1 MRNAPLAIVARME
14 VGADAFR
21 VYAQPGEACEL
32 HPPRAGSSGR
42 SCTARLWGKAQSRNA
57 ALDEIKAAI
66 RKSPQTYFAFR
77 NPLYWGRPVRITI
90 DRIRISSKDDHF
102 AGARV
107 RVFEA
112 NGKSIPFPQRVL
124 LKRSAKWQ
132 VTEVESGVA
141 VSCRAALPGIVRDLF
156 GSCDA
161 SSARD
166 SVVGLIAGPRTNRP
180 PTMKERNLIIAA
192 TQAFHPGVFDDSC
205 TRFHV
210 RVSRA
215 DDRFAVVGYT
225 FVRPYTKCILGN
237 GESWMERTSSGH
249 WRVKGD
255 GSEAPDCRWVPPG
268 VARSLDSA
276 CYIDRDWAERKR
288 T

>member
-1 MRNAPLAIVARME
+1 MLRSVK
-14 VGADAFR
+14 
-21 VYAQPGEACEL
+21 
-32 HPPRAGSSGR
+32 RAGYVLFVLAAAAAAVLPACG
-42 SCTARLWGKAQSRNA
+42 GKAQSRNA
-57 ALDEIKAAI
+57 ATAEIKAAI

-77 NPLYWGRPVRITI
+77 DPLYWGRVVRIAI
-90 DRIRISSKDDHF
+90 DRIHISSTDDHF

-107 RVFEA
+107 RVLEA

-124 LKRSAKWQ
+124 LKGSGKWQ
-132 VTEVESGVA
+132 VIEVDNDG
-141 VSCRAALPGIVRDLF
+141 VSCRAAPPGIVRDLF

-161 SSARD
+161 SSVRD
-166 SVVGLIAGPRTNRP
+166 SVVGLIAGPRTDRP

-192 TQAFHPGVFDDSC
+192 TKAFHPGTFDDSC

-210 RVSRA
+210 RVSRV
-215 DDRFAVVGYT
+215 DDRFALVGYT
-225 FVRPYTKCILGN
+225 FVRPYTKCILAN
-237 GESWMERTSSGH
+237 GDSWMEQMSAGQ

-255 GSEAPDCRWVPPG
+255 GSDAPDCRWVPPG
-268 VARSLDSA
+268 VARSLASV